1 MFLFRL
7 KLHWQEHHTF
17 SKEKC
22 RLGLLM
28 YCVEIVGIKLPFLEH
43 PFKMLHPFL
52 DNVTETILHI
62 FRLLFLHF
70 CNLYEVERLTR
81 FGIGRKSNNCITC
94 KRFSSNFLLLL
105 FINVIKVSLS
115 QFWDISLR
123 LCFKYDIRASKMIKI
138 LEYQNTFHSGL
149 SSFKYNRYWN
159 EILIFGDYGDLSF
172 LILSKNGVPSSSL
185 FSRLALTQ
193 VFSIFDFF
201 PFSNMNSSIK

>member
-28 YCVEIVGIKLPFLEH
+28 YCVEIVRIKLPFLEH

-94 KRFSSNFLLLL
+94 KHFSSNFLLLL

-123 LCFKYDIRASKMIKI
+123 LCFKYDWYQRLRDDKNIRISKDISFWPIKFQI
-138 LEYQNTFHSGL
+138 
-149 SSFKYNRYWN
+149 
-159 EILIFGDYGDLSF
+159 
-172 LILSKNGVPSSSL
+172 
-185 FSRLALTQ
+185 
-193 VFSIFDFF
+193 
-201 PFSNMNSSIK
+201 